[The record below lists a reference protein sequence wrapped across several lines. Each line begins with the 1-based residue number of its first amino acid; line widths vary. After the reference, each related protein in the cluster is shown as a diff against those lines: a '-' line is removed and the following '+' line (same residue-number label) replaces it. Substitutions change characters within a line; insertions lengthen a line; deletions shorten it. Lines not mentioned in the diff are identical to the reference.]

1 MTKEIILTAVI
12 ASGMVAITT
21 TATVTLKA
29 ARVLLENYLNDNNI
43 NYSGYANI
51 DTVTGNDGITTIF
64 ADIEIV

>member
-21 TATVTLKA
+21 TSTVTIKA
-29 ARVLLENYLNDNNI
+29 AKMLLESYLNDNNI

-51 DTVTGNDGITTIF
+51 DTITGNDGITTIY
-64 ADIEIV
+64 ANIEII